1 MVSTNQ
7 SDSAARGTWGSSE
20 AAAEWQRGVATR
32 LRLFGPATER
42 LLDLACI
49 RAGNRVLDIGAGSG
63 DQTLGATRRVGMTG
77 TVLATDISPSMVE
90 LTAMAARQ
98 ASLPNIH
105 TQMMDAQQ
113 LELPADSFDVVISRF
128 ALMLIP
134 DIHKAL
140 SEIRRVLRSGGTL
153 AALVY
158 SKCPYLSIPQ
168 AIVRRVGGLTWP
180 PEPFGEFRLA
190 EARVMST
197 RTGTRA
203 FSRSS
208 FTRFQR
214 AAASLRLRQRCN
226 MRGTLPCR

>member
-1 MVSTNQ
+1 
-7 SDSAARGTWGSSE
+7 
-20 AAAEWQRGVATR
+20 
-32 LRLFGPATER
+32 
-42 LLDLACI
+42 
-49 RAGNRVLDIGAGSG
+49 
-63 DQTLGATRRVGMTG
+63 MTG
-77 TVLATDISPSMVE
+77 TVLATDISPSMLE

-98 ASLPNIH
+98 AGLPNIH

-140 SEIRRVLRSGGTL
+140 AEIRRVLRRGGTL

-158 SKCPYLSIPQ
+158 SKCPYLSIPH

-190 EARVMST
+190 EARVMSDAYRNAGFQQIVVHEVST
-197 RTGTRA
+197 
-203 FSRSS
+203 SR
-208 FTRFQR
+208 RFPSVATALQYAR
-214 AAASLRLRQRCN
+214 DTPMPLRELTAQLSPTQHEQAWAEIEN
-226 MRGTLPCR
+226 ALQPFVGPDGYESPCELLIGIGNK